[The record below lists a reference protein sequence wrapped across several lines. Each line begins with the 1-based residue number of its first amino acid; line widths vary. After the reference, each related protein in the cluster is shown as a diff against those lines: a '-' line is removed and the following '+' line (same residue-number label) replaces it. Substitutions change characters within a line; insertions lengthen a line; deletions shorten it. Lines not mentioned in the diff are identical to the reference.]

1 MSSLR
6 IKYEPLEYQSKFH
19 QSTKFKVGLIGGY
32 GSGKTYSM
40 IMHML
45 KLCSLNKGCAIGL
58 LCPTLKMA
66 KRDVIPTFLQ
76 IARENRIHNKINKS
90 DYSIYFPQT
99 RSTVWIFHGEDDGQ
113 SIRGPNLAAMLINEF
128 TLISEQT
135 YLAALARVRD
145 PKAKFM
151 QVAMSGTFEEFG
163 GIYDMVSEDKDCE
176 LIYASTRNNK
186 HLPESYVKMLES
198 SYDEEMQKQYIDGLP
213 VRRLGKIAAKSF
225 RRDKHINEIATFNP
239 EEEVW
244 VSIDFNVEPMS
255 AVLWNHNPNSQYKLK
270 AFDEVCLMNSDTPEL
285 GRVLLHKL
293 SELGVA
299 KEKVRLYPDP
309 AGNARSTKGLNRSDI
324 QILRDA
330 GFPNILFHRSIK
342 SVKDCMN
349 AVNALFDK
357 DSILVHPSCK
367 NLIADLEQIKWKDSG
382 FEFDKSNSKR
392 SHWLDGMKDMIQFQ
406 YPCIKPIP
414 LRESYRR

>member
-6 IKYEPLEYQSKFH
+6 IKYNPLEYQSKFH
-19 QSTKFKVGLIGGY
+19 NSKSFKVGLVGGY
-32 GSGKTYSM
+32 GSGKSYSL

-45 KLCSLNKGCAIGL
+45 KLANLNRGCSIGL

-66 KRDVIPTFLQ
+66 RRDVIPTFQ
-76 IARENRIHNKINKS
+76 EIARANRIHHTLNKS
-90 DYSIYFPQT
+90 EYSIYLPQT
-99 RSTVWIFHGEDDGQ
+99 KTTIWIFHAEDDGQ

-128 TLISEQT
+128 TLISEPT

-163 GIYDMVSEDKDCE
+163 GVYDLVTEDQGCE
-176 LIYASTRNNK
+176 LIYASTRQNK
-186 HLPESYVKMLES
+186 YLPESYVKMLES

-213 VRRLGKIAAKSF
+213 VRRLGKVAAKLF
-225 RRDKHINEIATFNP
+225 RRDKHVTDASSFNP
-239 EEEVW
+239 EEDVW
-244 VSIDFNVEPMS
+244 ISIDFNVEPMS
-255 AVLWNHNPNSQYKLK
+255 AVLWNHNPNALVKLK
-270 AFDEVCLMNSDTPEL
+270 AFDEVALFGSDTPEL
-285 GRVLLHKL
+285 ARVLGQKL
-293 SELGVA
+293 AELGVS

-309 AGNARSTKGLNRSDI
+309 AGNARSTKGLNRTDI

-349 AVNALFDK
+349 AVNALFDQ
-357 DSILVHPSCK
+357 DSIIVHPRCK

-382 FEFDKSNSKR
+382 FEFDKSNPKR
-392 SHWLDGMKDMIQFQ
+392 SHWLDGMKDMINFT
-406 YPCIKPIP
+406 YPCIKPLP
-414 LRESYRR
+414 LKESYRR